1 MGQKLYC
8 VTWRNDPTN
17 TCRCWLEADTLP
29 PKFKLSVDKKRN
41 FRSATRINVIVE
53 SSVVTKMINTAEDW
67 LSFKYNFAL
76 PIEQKFRHNGRQY
89 TFYALNMYS
98 LFMFYLH
105 YVLGHYDI
113 IGNGARYSILTE
125 LLEKMDV
132 DVHNYIEPRLLYI
145 TILTALKHDPKIAG
159 KLYKSKG
166 NIIEE
171 KHYGITLYTTMLMF
185 VREQYIILTGD
196 SGSMD
201 LQGFKNPI
209 PHIYG
214 IDNLHLL

>member
-29 PKFKLSVDKKRN
+29 PKLKLSMNKKRN

-53 SSVVTKMINTAEDW
+53 NSVVTKRINTAKDW

-89 TFYALNMYS
+89 TFYALNMYR
-98 LFMFYLH
+98 LFMYYLH
-105 YVLGHYDI
+105 YVLGHYDFLIDI

-145 TILTALKHDPKIAG
+145 TILNSVKT
-159 KLYKSKG
+159 
-166 NIIEE
+166 
-171 KHYGITLYTTMLMF
+171 
-185 VREQYIILTGD
+185 
-196 SGSMD
+196 
-201 LQGFKNPI
+201 
-209 PHIYG
+209 
-214 IDNLHLL
+214 